1 MEKYA
6 NRVKDMMSFQA
17 GLTSSD
23 LELLSKD
30 ETTFNADLRKRAA
43 TQVRNEVSELT
54 TVSCFE
60 AIFESSV
67 TAIIGAFSA
76 VARKGRD
83 IVIGHGQG
91 RGKSGKRANKKIRAN
106 K

>member
-1 MEKYA
+1 
-6 NRVKDMMSFQA
+6 MMSFQA

-30 ETTFNADLRKRAA
+30 EATFNADLRKRAA

-60 AIFESSV
+60 AVFENSV
-67 TAIIGAFSA
+67 MAIIGAFSA

-83 IVIGHGQG
+83 VWTHEQR
-91 RGKSGKRANKKIRAN
+91 RGKSGKRADKKIRAN